1 MDSAERANP
10 LAPSFTGITVMDI
23 PLLGLSK
30 EPCIRPKVC
39 SVVEHACINIAVASV
54 TLTRLKILGVKSSTI
69 WTFPS
74 YKWRSH

>member
-1 MDSAERANP
+1 
-10 LAPSFTGITVMDI
+10 
-23 PLLGLSK
+23 
-30 EPCIRPKVC
+30 
-39 SVVEHACINIAVASV
+39 V